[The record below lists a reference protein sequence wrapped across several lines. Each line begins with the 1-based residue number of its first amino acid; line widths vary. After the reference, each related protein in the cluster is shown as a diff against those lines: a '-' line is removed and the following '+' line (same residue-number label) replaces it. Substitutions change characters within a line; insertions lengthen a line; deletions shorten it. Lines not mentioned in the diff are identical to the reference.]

1 MCRCQILN
9 DPTFPKPHFV
19 RPTVV
24 KLTVMISPHGRQI
37 ESHEPVCGG
46 DGIEWPREAISKIHD
61 CIYLAAAD
69 VIQDRFEGCDVAVN
83 IADDCQSHPQA
94 PR

>member
-1 MCRCQILN
+1 MRLCQVLN
-9 DPTFPKPHFV
+9 DPTLPKPHLFGWA
-19 RPTVV
+19 VV

-46 DGIEWPREAISKIHD
+46 DGIEGSPEAISKIHD
-61 CIYLAAAD
+61 GIYLAAAD